1 MTKKLDTAPYKG
13 VRDFYPEDMR
23 VLNWM
28 FERMRKTAESFGY
41 VEYTASPL
49 EPAELYQAKSGEEI
63 VNDQTYTFTDR
74 GDRSVT
80 LRPEMTPTVARM
92 VAGKRRDLGFPLR
105 WFSIPNVF
113 RYENPQRGRLREHY
127 QLNVD
132 LFGIPQL
139 EGDVEIITV
148 AAKIMESFGAKSSD
162 FQILVNSR
170 LVLNGLYKH
179 LSIPEEKQHALA
191 KVIDKKN
198 KIAPQ
203 VYEESIQELVGE
215 KSTELISLL
224 NSNKKLVETLGEND
238 LSVKNL
244 ISLIERLSVRGVT
257 NVVFTPTLMRGFDYY
272 TDIVFEIVDTDPQN
286 TRSLFGGGRYDNL
299 TELFNEDKVPAVGF
313 GMGDVTLR
321 DFLETHKL
329 LPDLM
334 SEVDVTIGTSTE
346 DLWTDIE
353 ELSMILRNQRV
364 NVSEYGIA
372 RHPADF
378 FKFSERNKIR
388 FLIHLEKDFKDQANC
403 TLKFTFRDQGGEK
416 AFSGVLENKGKE
428 LADYIKQFKK

>member
-28 FERMRKTAESFGY
+28 FEKMRKTAESFGY
-41 VEYTASPL
+41 VEYSASPL

-92 VAGKRRDLGFPLR
+92 VSARRRELGFPLR

-132 LFGIPQL
+132 LFGITDL

-148 AAKIMESFGAKSSD
+148 AGKLMEAFGAKQND

-170 LVLNGLYKH
+170 LVLESLYKH
-179 LSIPEEKQHALA
+179 LEIPEEKQHALA
-191 KVIDKKN
+191 KVIDKKE
-198 KIAPQ
+198 KISRE
-203 VYEESIQELVGE
+203 VYETSIRELVGE
-215 KSTELISLL
+215 KADNLL
-224 NSNKKLVETLGEND
+224 PLLDSNKKLVETLGEKDNAI
-238 LSVKNL
+238 KNL
-244 ISLIERLSVRGVT
+244 IALIEKLSAKGIT

-272 TDIVFEIVDTDPQN
+272 TDIVFEIIDTDPAN
-286 TRSLFGGGRYDNL
+286 NRSLFGGGRYDNL
-299 TELFNEDKVPAVGF
+299 TELFNDDKVPAVGF

-329 LPDLM
+329 LPNLM
-334 SEVDVTIGTSTE
+334 SEVEITIAAGEKDSW
-346 DLWTDIE
+346 DQVE
-353 ELSMILRNQRV
+353 ELANILRGYGV
-364 NVSEYGIA
+364 TVSEYGIA
-372 RHPADF
+372 KHPADF
-378 FKFSERNKIR
+378 FKFAERNKIK
-388 FLIHLEKDFKDQANC
+388 FSLYLEKEFSNSGNC
-403 TLKFTFRDQGGEK
+403 TVKFTFREQGEEK
-416 AFSGVLENKGKE
+416 NFSGVKENKAKE
-428 LADYIKQFKK
+428 LADYIIGFRR